1 MASILDTS
9 SIYNTYY
16 NNINSSTGSSLQNK
30 LDNIGTSE
38 DSDKLM
44 EVCKDFES
52 YFVQKIIEE
61 SKKSLENE
69 DEKGEYMQYFSTMLN
84 ETYAD
89 AIVDGGGL
97 GLAQQ
102 LYDSMINSKDLPSS

>member
-1 MASILDTS
+1 MVSSVLDIS
-9 SIYNTYY
+9 SIYDTY
-16 NNINSSTGSSLQNK
+16 NNLNSVSGSSLQNK
-30 LDNIGTSE
+30 LNNIDSE
-38 DSDKLM
+38 NDDKKLM

-61 SKKSLENE
+61 SKKTLENE
-69 DEKGEYMQYFSTMLN
+69 DEQGEYMQYFSNMLN

-89 AIVDGGGL
+89 AIVEGGGL

-102 LYDSMINSKDLPSS
+102 LYDSMKTQYNL

>member
-1 MASILDTS
+1 MMASILDTS
-9 SIYNTYY
+9 SIYDTYY
-16 NNINSSTGSSLQNK
+16 NNINSYTGSSLQSK
-30 LDNIGTSE
+30 LDNMETTE
-38 DSDKLM
+38 NEEKLM

-61 SKKSLENE
+61 SKKTLENE
-69 DEKGEYMQYFSTMLN
+69 DEKGEYMQYFSSMLN

-102 LYDSMINSKDLPSS
+102 LYDSMKTQL

>member
-1 MASILDTS
+1 MASVLDTS

-16 NNINSSTGSSLQNK
+16 NNINSSTGSSLQSK
-30 LDNIGTSE
+30 LDSMGTPE
-38 DSDKLM
+38 DADKLM

-52 YFVQKIIEE
+52 DFVQKIIEE
-61 SKKSLENE
+61 AKKSLENE

-84 ETYAD
+84 QSYAD

-102 LYDSMINSKDLPSS
+102 LYDSMKTQYNL

>member
-16 NNINSSTGSSLQNK
+16 NNINSYTGSSLQNK
-30 LDNIGTSE
+30 LDNMGTTE

-61 SKKSLENE
+61 SKKSLQNE
-69 DEKGEYMQYFSTMLN
+69 DEKEEQNRREKRITGDNQWRN
-84 ETYAD
+84 E
-89 AIVDGGGL
+89 
-97 GLAQQ
+97 
-102 LYDSMINSKDLPSS
+102 N

>member
-9 SIYNTYY
+9 SIYDTYY
-16 NNINSSTGSSLQNK
+16 NNINSYTGSSLQSK
-30 LDNIGTSE
+30 LDNMETTE
-38 DSDKLM
+38 DEKKLM

-61 SKKSLENE
+61 SKKTLENE
-69 DEKGEYMQYFSTMLN
+69 DEKGEYMQYFSSMLN

-102 LYDSMINSKDLPSS
+102 LYDSMKTQL

>member
-1 MASILDTS
+1 MASVLDTS
-9 SIYNTYY
+9 SIYDTYY
-16 NNINSSTGSSLQNK
+16 NNINSYTGSSLQSK
-30 LDNIGTSE
+30 LDNMETTE
-38 DSDKLM
+38 NEEKLM

-61 SKKSLENE
+61 SKKTLENE
-69 DEKGEYMQYFSTMLN
+69 DEKGEYMQYFSSMLN

-102 LYDSMINSKDLPSS
+102 LYDSMKTQL

>member
-9 SIYNTYY
+9 SIYDTYY
-16 NNINSSTGSSLQNK
+16 NNINSYTGSSLQNK
-30 LDNIGTSE
+30 LDNIGTTE
-38 DSDKLM
+38 DEEKLM

-61 SKKSLENE
+61 SKKTLENE
-69 DEKGEYMQYFSTMLN
+69 DEKGEYMQYFSSMLN

-102 LYDSMINSKDLPSS
+102 LYDSMKTQL

>member
-1 MASILDTS
+1 MMATILDTS
-9 SIYNTYY
+9 SIYDTYY
-16 NNINSSTGSSLQNK
+16 NNINSYTGSSLQSK
-30 LDNIGTSE
+30 LDNMETTE
-38 DSDKLM
+38 DEEKLM

-61 SKKSLENE
+61 SKKTLENE
-69 DEKGEYMQYFSTMLN
+69 DEKGEYMQYFSSMLN

-102 LYDSMINSKDLPSS
+102 LYDSMKTQL

>member
-9 SIYNTYY
+9 SIYDTYY
-16 NNINSSTGSSLQNK
+16 NNINSYTGSSLQSK
-30 LDNIGTSE
+30 LDNMETTE
-38 DSDKLM
+38 DEEKLM

-61 SKKSLENE
+61 SKKTLENE
-69 DEKGEYMQYFSTMLN
+69 DEKGEYMQYFSSMLN

-102 LYDSMINSKDLPSS
+102 LYDSMKTQL

>member
-9 SIYNTYY
+9 SIYDTYY
-16 NNINSSTGSSLQNK
+16 NNINSYTGSSLQSK
-30 LDNIGTSE
+30 LDNMETTE
-38 DSDKLM
+38 DEEKLM

-61 SKKSLENE
+61 SKKTLENE
-69 DEKGEYMQYFSTMLN
+69 DEKGEYMQYFSSMLN

-102 LYDSMINSKDLPSS
+102 LYDSMKSQL

>member
-1 MASILDTS
+1 MASVLDTS
-9 SIYNTYY
+9 SIYDTYY
-16 NNINSSTGSSLQNK
+16 NNINSYTGSSLQSK
-30 LDNIGTSE
+30 LDNMETTE
-38 DSDKLM
+38 DEEKLM

-61 SKKSLENE
+61 SKKTLENE
-69 DEKGEYMQYFSTMLN
+69 DEKGEYMQYFSSMLN

-102 LYDSMINSKDLPSS
+102 LYDSMKTQL

>member
-16 NNINSSTGSSLQNK
+16 NNINSYTGSSLQNK
-30 LDNIGTSE
+30 LDNMGTTE

-52 YFVQKIIEE
+52 YFVQKNICSI
-61 SKKSLENE
+61 SAQCL
-69 DEKGEYMQYFSTMLN
+69 TRHMLMPLWM
-84 ETYAD
+84 A
-89 AIVDGGGL
+89 AG
-97 GLAQQ
+97 
-102 LYDSMINSKDLPSS
+102 

>member
-1 MASILDTS
+1 MMASILDTS
-9 SIYNTYY
+9 SIYDTYY
-16 NNINSSTGSSLQNK
+16 NNINSYTGSSLQSK
-30 LDNIGTSE
+30 LDNMETTE
-38 DSDKLM
+38 DEEKLM

-61 SKKSLENE
+61 SKKTLENE
-69 DEKGEYMQYFSTMLN
+69 DEKGEYMQYFSSMLN

-102 LYDSMINSKDLPSS
+102 LYDSMKTQL

>member
-1 MASILDTS
+1 VASVLDAS

-16 NNINSSTGSSLQNK
+16 NNINQVTGSSLQDK
-30 LDNIGTSE
+30 LGNIGSVSGE
-38 DSDKLM
+38 DELM

-61 SKKSLENE
+61 AKKTIGSE
-69 DEKGEYMQYFSTMLN
+69 DEKGEYMQYFGDMLN
-84 ETYAD
+84 QQYAD

-102 LYDSMINSKDLPSS
+102 LYDSMKTQYNL

>member
-1 MASILDTS
+1 MSSVLDIS
-9 SIYNTYY
+9 SIYNTY
-16 NNINSSTGSSLQNK
+16 NNIGSVSGSSLQNK
-30 LDNIGTSE
+30 LDNMDSE
-38 DSDKLM
+38 SDDKKLM

-61 SKKSLENE
+61 SKKTLENT
-69 DEKGEYMQYFSTMLN
+69 DEQGEYMQYFSNMLN

-89 AIVDGGGL
+89 AITEGGGL

-102 LYDSMINSKDLPSS
+102 LYDSMKTQYSL

>member
-9 SIYNTYY
+9 SIYDTYY
-16 NNINSSTGSSLQNK
+16 NNINSYTGSSLQSK
-30 LDNIGTSE
+30 LDNMETTE
-38 DSDKLM
+38 NEEKLM

-61 SKKSLENE
+61 SKKTLENE
-69 DEKGEYMQYFSTMLN
+69 DEKGEYMQYFSSMLN

-102 LYDSMINSKDLPSS
+102 LYDSMKTQL

>member
-16 NNINSSTGSSLQNK
+16 NNINSYTGSSLQNK
-30 LDNIGTSE
+30 LDNMGTTE

-61 SKKSLENE
+61 SKKSLQNE
-69 DEKGEYMQYFSTMLN
+69 DEMLN
-84 ETYAD
+84 QTYAD

-102 LYDSMINSKDLPSS
+102 LYDSMTDK